1 VAEPA
6 PTPVTTPV
14 EISTVA
20 TEVLSEVQSPPVEPS
35 EDNVVVRPGITDV
48 VPEMVPAKGLS
59 IVKLAVPEPVQPVEL
74 VTVTVYVVFTVAEV
88 VGEELVASSKSVVG
102 VQA

>member
-1 VAEPA
+1 
-6 PTPVTTPV
+6 
-14 EISTVA
+14 
-20 TEVLSEVQSPPVEPS
+20 
-35 EDNVVVRPGITDV
+35 
-48 VPEMVPAKGLS
+48 MVPAKGLS